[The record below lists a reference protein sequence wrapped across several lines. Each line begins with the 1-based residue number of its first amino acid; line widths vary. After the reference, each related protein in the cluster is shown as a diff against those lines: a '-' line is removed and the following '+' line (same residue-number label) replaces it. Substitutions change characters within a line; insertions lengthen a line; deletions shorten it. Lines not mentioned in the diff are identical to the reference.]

1 MVARLT
7 SLSSFAYFLLT
18 AFGRLHFGEQKNEK
32 YEFEIDAQS
41 VTCGL

>member
-7 SLSSFAYFLLT
+7 SLSSFAYFLLA
-18 AFGRLHFGEQKNEK
+18 AFGRLHFGGQENEK
-32 YEFEIDAQS
+32 YQLETDAQF

>member
-7 SLSSFAYFLLT
+7 SLSSFAYFLLA
-18 AFGRLHFGEQKNEK
+18 AFGRLHFGGQKNEK
-32 YEFEIDAQS
+32 YQFETDAQS